1 MKRNSYLWVLLAG
14 AMVLAPAVSFAASN
28 GMSFEWVTGSLS
40 AFDAVLKKLLPI
52 LISLAI
58 ILFVWGLVIFIFNSG
73 GDEKAKGEGK
83 QKMIWGI
90 VAIFV
95 MVSIWGFVSILRNV
109 FGITDNT
116 PFIPNLPSSS
126 SGSSN

>member
-52 LISLAI
+52 LISLAV
-58 ILFVWGLVIFIFNSG
+58 ILFVWGLVAFIFNSG
-73 GDEKAKGEGK
+73 DEKAKDEGK
-83 QKMIWGI
+83 RKMIWGI

-109 FGITDNT
+109 FGITDNSPLT
-116 PFIPNLPSSS
+116 PGLPSSS